1 MSSETIDKTE
11 ISRRSFLS
19 LAALWSAVLPAIA
32 LLGGIFRM
40 TKPDVHYE
48 ESIRFR
54 IGTAENFPV
63 GTMKKLDDK
72 KVFIFSTDNGLHA
85 ISSICTHLGCIVNIT
100 ELGFQCPC
108 HGSRYN
114 QNGKVIAGPAPRSL
128 SWHEISQDIDGSLV
142 VDASKE
148 VPAGTVFKLKA

>member
-40 TKPDVHYE
+40 VKPDVHYE

-100 ELGFQCPC
+100 EWGFQCPC

-142 VDASKE
+142 VDASRE
-148 VPAGTVFKLKA
+148 VPAGTVLKLKA

>member
-1 MSSETIDKTE
+1 MSSEVVEKTG
-11 ISRRSFLS
+11 ISRRNFLN

-32 LLGGIFRM
+32 FLGGMLRM
-40 TKPDVHYE
+40 VKPNVHYE
-48 ESIRFR
+48 ESTRFR
-54 IGTAENFPV
+54 IGTAENFPE

-100 ELGFQCPC
+100 EWGFQCPC

-114 QNGKVIAGPAPRSL
+114 QNGKVIAGPAPRNL
-128 SWHEISQDIDGSLV
+128 SWFEISQDIDGSLM

-148 VPAGTVFKLKA
+148 APAGTVFKLKA